1 MNHMPVHCLWVE
13 MLHNGCWYQTHHC
26 SATFDLDQLVLHA
39 SVHAA
44 SAACS
49 LDPIAPVLSA
59 EITQYFEPTTHV
71 HIFTIT
77 QSQFEENI

>member
-1 MNHMPVHCLWVE
+1 MNHMPVHCLSVE
-13 MLHNGCWYQTHHC
+13 ILRNYCWYKTHHC
-26 SATFDLDQLVLHA
+26 SVTSDLDQLVLHA

-59 EITQYFEPTTHV
+59 KITQYFEPT
-71 HIFTIT
+71 IFTIT